1 MKSRC
6 ENAKTIIENSE
17 VPDGLEMKGKGST
30 KKPDLSKI
38 YRHFEDT
45 LGVVPEPLRLLGE
58 YAPGILDGYYRMRTW
73 FFREPPEGA
82 LPKKIKELIYVALDC
97 ALGAPAHFAR
107 AHARAAIRAGATK
120 EQVVEAVSLSLM
132 LAGMPKYMSLGH
144 EVIKEAVRA
153 EAEQKRKT
161 SRT

>member
-1 MKSRC
+1 
-6 ENAKTIIENSE
+6 
-17 VPDGLEMKGKGST
+17 MKGRGSARRSNL
-30 KKPDLSKI
+30 KEI

-45 LGVVPEPLRLLGE
+45 LGEVPEPLKLLGK
-58 YAPGILDGYYRMRTW
+58 YAPEVLEGYYLMRDW

-82 LPKKIKELIYVALDC
+82 LPKKTKELIYVALDC
-97 ALGAPAHFAR
+97 ALGAPVRFAR

-120 EQVVEAVSLSLM
+120 EQVVEAVALSLM

-144 EVIKEAVRA
+144 ELIKEAELA
-153 EAEQKRKT
+153 EAEQKRRT